1 MSKLLR
7 EWPGLLTEDKISHDS
22 ELFAYIQERN
32 AALWAFVNA
41 LLPGS
46 GGQLKHFVDIALD
59 KAKKLEAENSELK
72 RLLDEAKQE
81 LADVLT
87 RPENA
92 DQANGRLIMALDEFR
107 AFYQRKLS
115 EAGIAPND

>member
-1 MSKLLR
+1 MSKLLQ

-22 ELFAYIQERN
+22 ELLAYIQERN
-32 AALWAFVNA
+32 AALWAVVNA
-41 LLPGS
+41 LLPRS
-46 GGQLKHFVDIALD
+46 GGHLNHFVDIALD

-92 DQANGRLIMALDEFR
+92 DQANGRLIIALD
-107 AFYQRKLS
+107 
-115 EAGIAPND
+115 